1 MWSKSVC
8 DEESPSKLNVLMWIT
23 WINLCYGH
31 VGHTSAICSS
41 LLITCAHRLSERV
54 GNLNFK
60 QLVEGHDIKT
70 SAGGVY
76 FMTKIEINP
85 VSPNIT
91 KSISI
96 LTASLSLLSVSIS
109 WGCTPLFWPFLCY
122 CIWSLYRDFCLG
134 FFKENTPGEGGWIW

>member
-1 MWSKSVC
+1 M
-8 DEESPSKLNVLMWIT
+8 
-23 WINLCYGH
+23 CYGH

-91 KSISI
+91 QSISI
-96 LTASLSLLSVSIS
+96 LTAALSLSSFRQHLMGLYTSFLAFLMLLRMV
-109 WGCTPLFWPFLCY
+109 LV
-122 CIWSLYRDFCLG
+122 
-134 FFKENTPGEGGWIW
+134 